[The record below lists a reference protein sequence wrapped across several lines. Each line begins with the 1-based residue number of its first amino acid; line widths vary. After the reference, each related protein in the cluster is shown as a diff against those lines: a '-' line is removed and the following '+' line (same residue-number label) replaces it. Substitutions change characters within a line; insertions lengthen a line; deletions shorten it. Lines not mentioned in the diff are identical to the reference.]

1 MMVFFI
7 KCFQFYN
14 TFLFWLWVNLADAAP
29 GAGIDAP
36 GRSYTPVAYSIGT
49 EPVINGLVKYAGGPL
64 KLDAANPVVT
74 LDYGANVA
82 GFPFVEVSSV
92 SASGAQI
99 ELKYS
104 EPFGGLKEPWSNGP
118 FLYVNGLMNS
128 FRTETF
134 NVSSTGPTTSFF
146 IQGGQ
151 RWQTITLLSKESITI
166 NGVGFRANVDITPIN
181 ELPGSFS
188 TSNDVHDGVW
198 GLGAR
203 SLDLAC
209 VEAKSQPST
218 WEVTKEGALVRGQY
232 PAISLR
238 AVGFKNYEMS
248 FSTKIVTGGVGW
260 RVAGGANGGYGP
272 YFVLTTGGPKLLSTS
287 PLQLRPNSLIA
298 GYGFS
303 IINQQLL
310 PSAPAQNF
318 DLPNAVADNEWYRIT
333 TAITSTGYNISIN
346 GTHAVFVP
354 SEPFKPYINPG
365 IGTSALTDGT
375 FGFGPFLNQAAYY
388 RDVEVIGQ
396 DGSVIYTNSLT
407 GDDVYEEYGVAI
419 NPRAVCLDGSAR
431 DREIWIGDFVHTARM
446 IAVSTGRYDYIES
459 MIDFEFDWQF
469 LDGPGAG
476 LVPMQAPMGIGK
488 QYRAA
493 LYPLQFGQTDYHFFF
508 LVTIGDYYTLTNDLD
523 LLSKHWNGTKFL
535 VETLIS
541 RYLDTATN
549 LFAAS
554 DAFWFTAQNTQHATA
569 PTALFVIALKKLV
582 DIAQALGDTET
593 ADFYTTLSQT
603 ISKAINDQLWSPA
616 LGAYRMSLD
625 RLGDTALLATAFTI
639 RAGIANTTQAT
650 TGIQK
655 LSDLFYQIGYKDSTA
670 IGNGPGTQLS
680 PNVQGFLLE
689 SLFLAHIQLNVPA
702 SVVVPVIKNLL
713 EVYWPHMINQNQY
726 RTGSSWEYLFPDGS
740 PGIGLFTSLNHP
752 WGGAPTYIYTD
763 FILGVRR
770 ERNASTGEAGWV
782 FDPVWEVVEGLG
794 LTWAKGKMPLPGGKG
809 WIEASWSGE
818 KESTEM
824 KITAPEG
831 VKVEV
836 RQRGG
841 AKRREL
847 L

>member
-14 TFLFWLWVNLADAAP
+14 TFLFWLWAVNLADAAD
-29 GAGIDAP
+29 INAP

-49 EPVINGLVKYAGGPL
+49 EPVIDGLVKYAGEPL

-134 NVSSTGPTTSFF
+134 NVSTTGPTTSFF

-151 RWQTITLLSKESITI
+151 RWQSITLLSKEPITI
-166 NGVGFRANVDITPIN
+166 SGVGFRASVDIRPLN
-181 ELPGSFS
+181 ELPGAFS
-188 TSNDVHDGVW
+188 ASNNVHDGVW

-218 WEVTKEGALVRGQY
+218 WEVSNEGALVRGQY

-238 AVGFKNYEMS
+238 GTGFKNYQMS

-260 RVAGGANGGYGP
+260 RAAAGPNGGYGP
-272 YFVLTTGGPKLLSTS
+272 YFVLSTGGPKLLSTS
-287 PLQLRPNSLIA
+287 PLQLKPNSLIA
-298 GYGFS
+298 GFGFS

-318 DLPNAVADNEWYRIT
+318 DVPMDLLDNEWYRIT
-333 TAITSTGYNISIN
+333 TSITATGYNISIN
-346 GTHAVFVP
+346 GTHAAFVP
-354 SEPFKPYINPG
+354 SEPFKAYINPG

-396 DGSVIYTNSLT
+396 DGSVLYTNSLT
-407 GDDVYEEYGVAI
+407 GDDVYEEYGIAM

-446 IAVSTGRYDYIES
+446 IAVSTGRYDYIQS
-459 MIDFEFDWQF
+459 MINFEFDWQF

-476 LVPMQAPMGIGK
+476 LVPMQAPMGVGK
-488 QYRAA
+488 QYRDI
-493 LYPLQFGQTDYHFFF
+493 LYPFQFGETDYHFFF

-523 LLSKHWNGTKFL
+523 LLTKHWNGTKFL
-535 VETLIS
+535 VKTLVS
-541 RYLDTATN
+541 RYLDTKTN

-569 PTALFVIALKKLV
+569 PTALFVIALNKLIE
-582 DIAQALGDTET
+582 IANALKDTET
-593 ADFYTTLSQT
+593 ADYYTTLSKT
-603 ISKAINDQLWSPA
+603 ISKAVNDQLWSKT
-616 LGAYRMSLD
+616 LGAYSMSLD
-625 RLGDTALLATAFTI
+625 HLGDTALLATAFTI
-639 RAGIANTTQAT
+639 RAGIANTSQAT

-655 LSDLFYQIGYKDSTA
+655 LSDLFYQIGYKDSTTV
-670 IGNGPGTQLS
+670 GNGPGTQLS

-689 SLFLAHIQLNVPA
+689 SLFLAHTQLNVAA

-713 EVYWPHMINQNQY
+713 EVYWPHMLNQNQY
-726 RTGSSWEYLFPDGS
+726 RTGSSWEYVFPDGS

-752 WGGAPTYIYTD
+752 WGGAPTYVYTD

-770 ERNASTGEAGWV
+770 ERNASTGVVGWV

-794 LTWAKGKMPLPGGKG
+794 LTWAKGKMPLPGGG
-809 WIEASWSGE
+809 WIEASWTGTKGNTQME
-818 KESTEM
+818 VK
-824 KITAPEG
+824 APAG
-831 VKVEV
+831 VVVEV
-836 RQRGG
+836 RQRDG

-847 L
+847 V

>member
-1 MMVFFI
+1 MVFFI

-14 TFLFWLWVNLADAAP
+14 TLLFWLWAVSLADAAP
-29 GAGIDAP
+29 GADINAP
-36 GRSYTPVAYSIGT
+36 KRSYTPVAYSIGT
-49 EPVINGLVKYAGGPL
+49 EPVINGLVKYAGEPL
-64 KLDAANPVVT
+64 TLDAANPVVT
-74 LDYGANVA
+74 LDYGANIA

-118 FLYVNGLMNS
+118 FLYINGLMNS

-134 NVSSTGPTTSFF
+134 NVSTTGPTTSFF

-166 NGVGFRANVDITPIN
+166 NGVGFRASVDIREID

-188 TSNDVHDGVW
+188 TSNNIHDGVW

-218 WEVTKEGALVRGQY
+218 WEVSNEGSLVRGQY
-232 PAISLR
+232 PAVSLR
-238 AVGFKNYEMS
+238 GDGFKNYEMS

-260 RVAGGANGGYGP
+260 RVAGGSNGGYGP

-287 PLQLRPNSLIA
+287 PLQLKPNSIIA

-318 DLPNAVADNEWYRIT
+318 DLPIALSDNEWYRIT
-333 TAITSTGYNISIN
+333 TSITSTGYNISIN
-346 GTHAVFVP
+346 GTHAAFVP
-354 SEPFKPYINPG
+354 SEPFRSYIHPG

-388 RDVEVIGQ
+388 RDVEVIAK

-407 GDDVYEEYGVAI
+407 GDDVYEEYGIAI

-459 MIDFEFDWQF
+459 MIDFEFDWQL

-476 LVPMQAPMGIGK
+476 LVPMQAPMGVGK
-488 QYRAA
+488 QYRAV
-493 LYPLQFGQTDYHFFF
+493 LYPSQFGQTDYHFFF

-523 LLSKHWNGTKFL
+523 LLRKHWDGTKFL
-535 VETLIS
+535 VKTLIS
-541 RYLDTATN
+541 RYLDTKTN

-569 PTALFVIALKKLV
+569 PTALFVIALNKLV
-582 DIAQALGDTET
+582 EIAKALKDTET
-593 ADFYTTLSQT
+593 ADYYTTLSHT
-603 ISKAINDQLWSPA
+603 ISKAINDQLWSPT
-616 LGAYRMSLD
+616 LGAYSMSLD
-625 RLGDTALLATAFTI
+625 HLGDTALLATAFTI
-639 RAGIANTTQAT
+639 RAGVANTTQAT
-650 TGIQK
+650 TGIKK

-670 IGNGPGTQLS
+670 IGSGPGTQLS

-689 SLFLAHIQLNVPA
+689 SLFLAHTQLSVAA

-713 EVYWPHMINQNQY
+713 EVYWPHMLNQNQY
-726 RTGSSWEYLFPDGS
+726 HTGSSWEYLFPDGS

-752 WGGAPTYIYTD
+752 WGGAPTYVYTD

-770 ERNASTGEAGWV
+770 ERNATTGELGWV
-782 FDPVWEVVEGLG
+782 FDPVWEVVDGLG
-794 LTWAKGKMPLPGGKG
+794 LTWAKGKMPLPDGKG
-809 WIEASWSGE
+809 WIEASWTGT
-818 KESTEM
+818 KGSTDM
-824 KITAPEG
+824 KVTAPEG

-836 RQRGG
+836 RQRDG

>member
-14 TFLFWLWVNLADAAP
+14 TFLFWLWAINLADAAP
-29 GAGIDAP
+29 DA
-36 GRSYTPVAYSIGT
+36 GRSYTPVAYAIGT
-49 EPVINGLVKYAGGPL
+49 GPVIDGLVKYAGEPL

-134 NVSSTGPTTSFF
+134 NVSTAGSTTSFF

-151 RWQTITLLSKESITI
+151 RWQSITLLSKEPITI
-166 NGVGFRANVDITPIN
+166 NGVGFRASVDIRPLN
-181 ELPGSFS
+181 ELPGAFS
-188 TSNDVHDGVW
+188 TSNNVHDGVW

-218 WEVTKEGALVRGQY
+218 WEVSSEGALVRGQY

-238 AVGFKNYEMS
+238 GTGFKNYEMS

-260 RVAGGANGGYGP
+260 RVAAGPNGGYGP
-272 YFVLTTGGPKLLSTS
+272 YFVLSTGGPKLLSTS
-287 PLQLRPNSLIA
+287 PLQLKPNSLIA

-318 DLPNAVADNEWYRIT
+318 NVPMDLADNEWYRIT
-333 TAITSTGYNISIN
+333 TSITSTGYNISIN
-346 GTHAVFVP
+346 GTHAAFVP
-354 SEPFKPYINPG
+354 GEPFKPYIHPG

-396 DGSVIYTNSLT
+396 DGSVLYTNSLT
-407 GDDVYEEYGVAI
+407 GDDVYEEYGIAM

-446 IAVSTGRYDYIES
+446 IAVSTGRYDYIQS

-476 LVPMQAPMGIGK
+476 LVPMQAPMGVGK
-488 QYRAA
+488 QYRDI

-535 VETLIS
+535 VKTLVS
-541 RYLDTATN
+541 RYLDTKTN
-549 LFAAS
+549 LFAAP

-569 PTALFVIALKKLV
+569 PTALFVIALNKLV
-582 DIAQALGDTET
+582 EIAKALQDTET
-593 ADFYTTLSQT
+593 ADYYTSLSRT
-603 ISKAINDQLWSPA
+603 ISKAVNDQLWSKT
-616 LGAYRMSLD
+616 LGAYSMSLD
-625 RLGDTALLATAFTI
+625 HLGDTALLATAFTI

-689 SLFLAHIQLNVPA
+689 SLFLAHTQLNVAA
-702 SVVVPVIKNLL
+702 SVVVPVIKDLL
-713 EVYWPHMINQNQY
+713 EVYWPKMLNQNQF
-726 RTGSSWEYLFPDGS
+726 RTGSSWEYVFPDGS

-752 WGGAPTYIYTD
+752 WGGAPTYVYTD

-770 ERNASTGEAGWV
+770 ERNAATGVVGWV

-794 LTWAKGKMPLPGGKG
+794 LEWAKGKMPLPEGG
-809 WIEASWSGE
+809 WIEASWTGT
-818 KESTEM
+818 KGSTQMEV
-824 KITAPEG
+824 KAPGG
-831 VKVEV
+831 VVVEV
-836 RQRGG
+836 RQRDGS
-841 AKRREL
+841 KRREL
-847 L
+847 V